1 MIFAAIGSIN
11 GNKNALECA
20 LDAIAET
27 GIQIILHTGDAVVGG
42 SEGNEVI
49 ALLEKF
55 GVICVQGNLDRL
67 VVRYSRKQETLDR
80 KVDERILPALR
91 ETHERLS
98 SQNLER
104 LRDWRKTRTFNVEG
118 LEGIVCHGSPG
129 NPREVITADTP
140 VAKLKRQREM
150 SRADIIVSGGTDDFF
165 TRHVDGAL
173 FVAPGSL
180 NVTPGF
186 ASYAL
191 ISTEKSPWDATQ
203 EQVPLGQ

>member
-11 GNKNALECA
+11 GNRNALESA

-27 GIQIILHTGDAVVGG
+27 GIQTILHTGDAIMGG
-42 SEGNEVI
+42 DGGNEVI
-49 ALLEKF
+49 ALLEKY
-55 GVICVQGNLDRL
+55 GVICVQGNKDRM

-80 KVDERILPALR
+80 KVDEALLPALR
-91 ETHERLS
+91 EAHEYLS

-104 LRDWRKTRTFNVEG
+104 LRDWRKTRQFIVEG
-118 LEGIVCHGSPG
+118 LTGIVCHGSPG

-140 VAKLKRQREM
+140 VAKLKRQREITR
-150 SRADIIVSGGTDDFF
+150 SDIIVSGGTEDFF

-180 NVTPGF
+180 TAVEGF

-191 ISTEKSPWDATQ
+191 ISTEVTPWNATL
-203 EQVPLGQ
+203 ERVKLG

>member
-1 MIFAAIGSIN
+1 MIFAALGSIN
-11 GNKNALECA
+11 GNKNTLEHALN
-20 LDAIAET
+20 AIAEQ
-27 GIQIILHTGDAVVGG
+27 GIQMILHTGDAVVGG
-42 SEGNEVI
+42 AEGNEVI

-55 GVICVQGNLDRL
+55 NVICVQGNLDRM

-80 KVDERILPALR
+80 KVDEALLATLR
-91 ETHERLS
+91 GAHERLS

-104 LRDWRKTRTFNVEG
+104 LRDWRKTRTFDVEG
-118 LEGIVCHGSPG
+118 LAGIVCHGSPG

-150 SRADIIVSGGTDDFF
+150 SRADIIISGGTDDFF

-180 NVTPGF
+180 VATPGF

-191 ISTEKSPWDATQ
+191 ISTEDSPWDATL
-203 EQVPLGQ
+203 EQVQLSL

>member
-11 GNKNALECA
+11 GNKNALESA

-27 GIQIILHTGDAVVGG
+27 GIQTILHTGDAIMGG
-42 SEGNEVI
+42 DGGNEVI
-49 ALLEKF
+49 ALLEKY
-55 GVICVQGNLDRL
+55 GVNCVQGNKDRM

-80 KVDERILPALR
+80 TVDEALLPALR
-91 ETHERLS
+91 EAHEYLS

-104 LRDWRKTRTFNVEG
+104 LRDWRKTRQFIVEG
-118 LEGIVCHGSPG
+118 LTGIVCHGSPG

-140 VAKLKRQREM
+140 VAKLKRQREITR
-150 SRADIIVSGGTDDFF
+150 SDIIVSGGTEDFF

-180 NVTPGF
+180 TAVEGF

-191 ISTEKSPWDATQ
+191 ISTEVTPWNATL
-203 EQVPLGQ
+203 ERVKLG

>member
-20 LDAIAET
+20 LNAIADT
-27 GIQIILHTGDAVVGG
+27 GIQTILHTGDAVMGG
-42 SEGNEVI
+42 DGGNEVI
-49 ALLEKF
+49 ALLEKY
-55 GVICVQGNLDRL
+55 GVICVQGNKDRM

-80 KVDERILPALR
+80 KVDEASLTALR
-91 ETHERLS
+91 EAHEYLS

-104 LRDWRKTRTFNVEG
+104 LRDWRKTREFIVEG
-118 LEGIVCHGSPG
+118 LAGIVCHGSPG

-140 VAKLKRQREM
+140 VAKLKRQREIT
-150 SRADIIVSGGTDDFF
+150 RADIIVSGGTDGFF

-180 NVTPGF
+180 TADEGF
-186 ASYAL
+186 ARYAL
-191 ISTEKSPWDATQ
+191 ISTEDTPWNATL
-203 EQVPLGQ
+203 ERVKLG

>member
-11 GNKNALECA
+11 GNRNALESA

-27 GIQIILHTGDAVVGG
+27 GIQTILHTGDAIMGG
-42 SEGNEVI
+42 DGGNEVI
-49 ALLEKF
+49 ALLEKH
-55 GVICVQGNLDRL
+55 GVICVQGNKDRM

-80 KVDERILPALR
+80 KVDEALLPALR
-91 ETHERLS
+91 EAHEYLS

-104 LRDWRKTRTFNVEG
+104 LRDWRKTRQFIVEG
-118 LEGIVCHGSPG
+118 LTGIVCHGSPG

-140 VAKLKRQREM
+140 VAKLKRQREITR
-150 SRADIIVSGGTDDFF
+150 SDIIVSGGTEDFF

-180 NVTPGF
+180 TAVEGF

-191 ISTEKSPWDATQ
+191 ISTEVTPWNATL
-203 EQVPLGQ
+203 ERVKLG

>member
-20 LDAIAET
+20 LHAIADA
-27 GIQIILHTGDAVVGG
+27 GIQTLLHTGDAVVGG
-42 SEGNEVI
+42 PDGNEVI

-67 VVRYSRKQETLDR
+67 VVRYSRKQDTLDR
-80 KVDERILPALR
+80 KVDEAILPALR

-104 LRDWRKTRTFNVEG
+104 LRDWRKTRTFLVEG
-118 LEGIVCHGSPG
+118 LSGILCHGSPG

-140 VAKLKRQREM
+140 VARLKRQREIT
-150 SRADIIVSGGTDDFF
+150 RADIIVSGGTDDFF

-191 ISTEKSPWDATQ
+191 ISTEESPWDATQ
-203 EQVPLGQ
+203 EQVPLSQ